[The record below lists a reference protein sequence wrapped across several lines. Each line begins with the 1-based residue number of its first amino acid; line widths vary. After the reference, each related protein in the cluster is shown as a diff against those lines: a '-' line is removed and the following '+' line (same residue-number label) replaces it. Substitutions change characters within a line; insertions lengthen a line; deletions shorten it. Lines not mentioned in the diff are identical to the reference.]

1 MIELVLFNP
10 VSIQY
15 YLNGSKPQYLIY
27 QWLNALM
34 TNIIMPELLDI
45 LLTLVHLL
53 IIGFNLLAWA
63 WPATR
68 RAHLICVLITA
79 ACWFFL
85 GIWFGIGYCP
95 VTDWQWQIKEQLGE
109 HNLPN
114 SFIKYY
120 ADKITG
126 LNFAPSIID
135 AITAICFIVAAVL
148 SVYFN
153 FICKS
158 KRRTLI

>member
-1 MIELVLFNP
+1 MLH
-10 VSIQY
+10 
-15 YLNGSKPQYLIY
+15 
-27 QWLNALM
+27 
-34 TNIIMPELLDI
+34 LLDI

-53 IIGFNLLAWA
+53 IIGFNLFGWM

-68 RAHLICVLITA
+68 RAHFICVSITA
-79 ACWFFL
+79 ASWFLL

-95 VTDWQWQIKEQLGE
+95 VTDWQWQVKEQLGE
-109 HNLPN
+109 HHLPN

-126 LNFAPSIID
+126 LNYPSSIID
-135 AITAICFIVAAVL
+135 AVTAICFIVSAFI

-153 FICKS
+153 FIRKS
-158 KRRTLI
+158 VCRTNN